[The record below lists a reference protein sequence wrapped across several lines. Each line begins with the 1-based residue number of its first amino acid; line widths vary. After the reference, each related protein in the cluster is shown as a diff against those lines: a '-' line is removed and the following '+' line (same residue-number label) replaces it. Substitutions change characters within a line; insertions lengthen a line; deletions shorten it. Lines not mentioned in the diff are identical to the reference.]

1 MMIIFVFVPDH
12 VIDRMIAVDA
22 SEIHLSFHQLR
33 LGSVCPILYR
43 EFCTI
48 PPLVG
53 PWDEAWH
60 LDFRLLELTA
70 SCEVDGSGF
79 PWWWTNG
86 GGAFFG
92 GRFERWVIMELF
104 FGISSVL
111 FLKCF
116 LNKDGDFLFFYP
128 SFRSDHWAI
137 P

>member
-1 MMIIFVFVPDH
+1 MIIFGFVPDH

-33 LGSVCPILYR
+33 LGSVYPIIYG

-48 PPLVG
+48 QQLVG

-86 GGAFFG
+86 GGVFFG
-92 GRFERWVIMELF
+92 G
-104 FGISSVL
+104 
-111 FLKCF
+111 
-116 LNKDGDFLFFYP
+116 KD
-128 SFRSDHWAI
+128 
-137 P
+137 